1 MFAALENMDE
11 NMIINRGLGKYWR
24 EYQNSRQR
32 KSSKINN
39 LRLQFSGM

>member
-11 NMIINRGLGKYWR
+11 NVNINRDLGKYWR

-32 KSSKINN
+32 KSSKINH
-39 LRLQFSGM
+39 LRLQFSVM